1 MFSNIWVYQ
10 NHLECL
16 LKCRLLGNTLTVS
29 DSACLRRGQR
39 LPFWLSSQVMLML
52 VVQLY
57 TSKAVAL
64 NSSQIEMLEQVSCIL
79 KVHVLKEDPFAM
91 IEMAILDEGLS
102 RMNRI
107 LTMLDWGHGKIYIPT
122 LPRRVTF
129 SYQILLWKVFM
140 FLPFNIPMNQDKIC
154 FPFCASV
161 SQV

>member
-1 MFSNIWVYQ
+1 
-10 NHLECL
+10 
-16 LKCRLLGNTLTVS
+16 
-29 DSACLRRGQR
+29 
-39 LPFWLSSQVMLML
+39 ML

-107 LTMLDWGHGKIYIPT
+107 LTMLD
-122 LPRRVTF
+122 
-129 SYQILLWKVFM
+129 
-140 FLPFNIPMNQDKIC
+140 
-154 FPFCASV
+154 
-161 SQV
+161 